1 MIALQSPEAHKL
13 ELLTEVF
20 EKAEREKHR
29 LEESCFTMLLYN
41 LGYDINF
48 IESSVNN
55 IKIMREEDIATFSA
69 LMKE

>member
-1 MIALQSPEAHKL
+1 M
-13 ELLTEVF
+13 EVF
-20 EKAEREKHR
+20 KRAEIKNHR

-48 IESSVNN
+48 IESNVNN

-69 LMKE
+69 GAKNIRIMFFR